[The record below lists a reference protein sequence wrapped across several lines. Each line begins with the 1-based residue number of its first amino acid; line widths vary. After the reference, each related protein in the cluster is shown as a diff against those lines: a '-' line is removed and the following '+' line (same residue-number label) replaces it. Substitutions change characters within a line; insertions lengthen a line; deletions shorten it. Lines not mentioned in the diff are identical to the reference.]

1 MLLSV
6 RFRTGQHKK
15 EYMNDNASPDQFQDP
30 DVSTTELDEVI
41 HANKELYD
49 KLNKLPELEALEA
62 IAIEE
67 EEDHHK
73 DDKPNP
79 FLVSVEKL
87 KDFYSENELIRYASW
102 SILLIL
108 ISTTALTMIEYDM
121 FKESVSG
128 QVGKTFIF
136 GGDEPN

>member
-49 KLNKLPELEALEA
+49 KLNKLPEIEALEA

-73 DDKPNP
+73 DDKPHP
-79 FLVSVEKL
+79 FLVSVEKI
-87 KDFYSENELIRYASW
+87 KEFYTENELIR
-102 SILLIL
+102 
-108 ISTTALTMIEYDM
+108 
-121 FKESVSG
+121 
-128 QVGKTFIF
+128 
-136 GGDEPN
+136 